1 MEKQLEKKVALV
13 TGAGSGIGKAI
24 GVALAKNGGIVAIT
38 DLRLKAAKEVTGIIT
53 EMGLRAEAYKL
64 DVSKKAEVDKVIH
77 ELAGKL
83 GKIDILVNN
92 AGISQLTAF
101 EKIPEEEWDR
111 ILNTNLKGTFLC
123 SQAAFRIMKNN
134 GGGSIINIASGAA
147 RSGGMVSPGL
157 YNSYAHYAAS
167 KAAIESLTR
176 SVAFEGAAHGIRV
189 NAVSPG
195 PVDTGLIDKTY
206 PPDKIRQLLA
216 SIPSGRLAR
225 PEEVAA
231 AVVFLASER
240 SEYITA
246 KVLDVN
252 NALLMD

>member
-13 TGAGSGIGKAI
+13 TGAGGGIGKAI
-24 GVALAKNGGIVAIT
+24 GVELAKNGGTVAIT
-38 DLRLKAAKEVTGIIT
+38 DLRLRAAKEVAGRIA

-64 DVSKKAEVDKVIH
+64 DVCKKPEVDKVFD
-77 ELAGKL
+77 ELAGKF
-83 GKIDILVNN
+83 GRIDILVNN

-101 EKIPEEEWDR
+101 EKIQEGDWDR

-123 SQAAFRIMKNN
+123 SQAAFRIMKNS

-157 YNSYAHYAAS
+157 YNAYAHYAAS

-176 SVAFEGAAHGIRV
+176 SVAFEGAVHGIRV

-195 PVDTGLIDKTY
+195 PVDTGLIEETY
-206 PPDKIRQLLA
+206 PPEKLRQLLS

-240 SEYITA
+240 SDYITA
-246 KVLDVN
+246 KVIDVN
-252 NALLMD
+252 SGLLMD